1 MNMKINASVIRRP
14 LLAMLGGLLS
24 ACSATAP
31 PVQLPEGTP
40 TAKLRVGVESNYATN
55 IELNRTSAVG
65 CPSKGLNGLGWFH
78 PNASGEWQKRRRL
91 YGLRQPMA
99 LSSHLPDNMH
109 AEHVVALDQPF
120 QLVYSATFV
129 CSGSAR
135 LSLSPGREYEF
146 ILSVTG
152 EGCQPRLYELI
163 ADRGMSRRE
172 PRPIEPVNRC
182 P

>member
-1 MNMKINASVIRRP
+1 MSMKIDGSVIRG
-14 LLAMLGGLLS
+14 LGLAMLGGLLS

-31 PVQLPEGTP
+31 PAQLPEGTP
-40 TAKLRVGVESNYATN
+40 TAKLRVGVESDYATN
-55 IELNRTSAVG
+55 IEVSRTSAVG
-65 CPSKGLNGLGWFH
+65 CPSRGLNGLGWFH

-99 LSSHLPDNMH
+99 LPSHLPDNMH

-135 LSLSPGREYEF
+135 LPLSPGREYEF

-152 EGCQPRLYELI
+152 EGCRPRLYELMT
-163 ADRGMSRRE
+163 DGGMGRRE
-172 PRPIEPVNRC
+172 PRSIEPANRC